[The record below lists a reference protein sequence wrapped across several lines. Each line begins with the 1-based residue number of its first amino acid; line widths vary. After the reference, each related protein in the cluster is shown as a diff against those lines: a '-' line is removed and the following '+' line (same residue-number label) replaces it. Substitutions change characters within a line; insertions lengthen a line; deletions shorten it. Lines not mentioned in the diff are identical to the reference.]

1 MVYLSRIYTKTGDEG
16 STSIGDNSKISK
28 SDTRIEAIGA
38 VDEVNSYIGVT
49 LNYVMDSKIKSVLLK
64 IQNDLFDLG
73 ADLCMTCTENSTK
86 ESLRINDEYVKFLE
100 NEIDDFN
107 SELSEL
113 NSFIIPSGSVVSS
126 HLHFLRTIVRNAER
140 RIWRAIDEYGNSI
153 NRLTAVY
160 LNRLSDLFFVLAR
173 FENKSGTEKLWIPK
187 VKNS

>member
-16 STSIGDNSKISK
+16 STSIGDNSKIPK

-86 ESLRINDEYVKFLE
+86 ESLRINDENVKFLE

-113 NSFIIPSGSVVSS
+113 NSFVIPSGTVASS
-126 HLHFLRTIVRNAER
+126 HLHFLRTVVRNAER
-140 RIWRAIDEYGNSI
+140 RIWRAKDEYGNSI

-160 LNRLSDLFFVLAR
+160 LNRLSA
-173 FENKSGTEKLWIPK
+173 ETLWIPK
-187 VKNS
+187 IKNS